1 MTNAQR
7 WINRKRKIYKQKGDA
22 FTNNNV
28 RNELDMAMYNPCLR
42 LTMMPSQTGEVWAG
56 MWKSRFQFKDGSAIV
71 VIGYLLGDVECWGLG
86 YNLADVG
93 ENSSHEIMK
102 LETEWN

>member
-7 WINRKRKIYKQKGDA
+7 WINRKRKIYKQQSKP

-28 RNELDMAMYNPCLR
+28 RNELDMAMYNPTLR
-42 LTMMPSQTGEVWAG
+42 LTMTPAQSGELWAG

-71 VIGYLLGDVECWGLG
+71 AIGYLLGDIECWGLG
-86 YNLADVG
+86 YHNNDCNNRTAYDIAKP
-93 ENSSHEIMK
+93 E
-102 LETEWN
+102 LEWT